1 VVHALVRRLP
11 DQPPHGALLLRPAD
25 HHAVPPVVGD
35 RPDLVREPLRG
46 GRQLREENL
55 QASRGVAEPLGPP
68 VRIHRVEHRSVFNH
82 TAMHPHRKGEQHV
95 PDVTRILDR
104 GPHLRPRP
112 PAQSLVAD
120 RRQQGGEGGR
130 RLTDEG
136 EAPVHVEVRVC
147 QSAGRAG
154 VVLAEKG
161 RQVAHGFSI
170 P

>member
-11 DQPPHGALLLRPAD
+11 DQPPHGPHLLRPAG
-25 HHAVPPVVGD
+25 HRAVPSVAGD
-35 RPDLVREPLRG
+35 RPDLVRETLRR
-46 GRQLREENL
+46 GRQLREEDVH
-55 QASRGVAEPLGPP
+55 AGRGIAEPLGAP
-68 VRIHRVEHRSVFNH
+68 VRIHRVEDRPDLADAAVD
-82 TAMHPHRKGEQHV
+82 ADREGEQHI

-104 GPHLRPRP
+104 RPHLRPRP
-112 PAQSLVAD
+112 PAQSLVAE
-120 RRQQGGEGGR
+120 RRQQSGEGGR

-136 EAPVHVEVRVC
+136 EAPVNAEVRVC